1 MPKLTAKT
9 VAAAK
14 LPAGKTDAIIF
25 CSEMPGFGLR
35 LRCSGDQVRRSWI
48 IQYRRAGATRRF
60 LLGSA
65 EVLSAEQARAAAKKM
80 LATVALGEDP
90 QADKAER
97 RAKDSHTLRALV
109 AEYLAAKKGTVRPR
123 THGALAAYLTGS
135 YFRPLHAMP
144 VDTVTRKDVAAR
156 LVAIT
161 REHGSIVAARARGAL
176 STFYVWAM
184 GNGLAELNPV
194 VGTLKPKDAEA
205 RERVL
210 DDRDLAHIW
219 RAAGDDAYGKVIKLL
234 ILTGARRAEVGGMRW
249 SEIDRKRAVWL
260 VPATRTKNGR
270 PLMLPLPPLAMTII
284 ESVPERVGRD
294 HLFGTRSSVGLSHWH
309 AKADL
314 DQRLGNAVRPWRLH
328 DLRRTCATR
337 MCDLG
342 VAPHVVEQI
351 LNHQSGH
358 RSGVAG
364 IYNRSSYERE
374 VRVAM
379 ALWNDHVCGL
389 VEGNERKIVP
399 IQAAKAGK
407 SKNF

>member
-65 EVLSAEQARAAAKKM
+65 EVLSAEQARVAAKKM

-135 YFRPLHAMP
+135 YFKPLHAIP

-294 HLFGTRSSVGLSHWH
+294 HLFGTRSSEGLI
-309 AKADL
+309 
-314 DQRLGNAVRPWRLH
+314 P
-328 DLRRTCATR
+328 
-337 MCDLG
+337 
-342 VAPHVVEQI
+342 
-351 LNHQSGH
+351 
-358 RSGVAG
+358 
-364 IYNRSSYERE
+364 
-374 VRVAM
+374 
-379 ALWNDHVCGL
+379 
-389 VEGNERKIVP
+389 
-399 IQAAKAGK
+399 
-407 SKNF
+407 

>member
-1 MPKLTAKT
+1 
-9 VAAAK
+9 
-14 LPAGKTDAIIF
+14 
-25 CSEMPGFGLR
+25 
-35 LRCSGDQVRRSWI
+35 
-48 IQYRRAGATRRF
+48 
-60 LLGSA
+60 
-65 EVLSAEQARAAAKKM
+65 
-80 LATVALGEDP
+80 
-90 QADKAER
+90 
-97 RAKDSHTLRALV
+97 
-109 AEYLAAKKGTVRPR
+109 
-123 THGALAAYLTGS
+123 
-135 YFRPLHAMP
+135 
-144 VDTVTRKDVAAR
+144 
-156 LVAIT
+156 
-161 REHGSIVAARARGAL
+161 
-176 STFYVWAM
+176 
-184 GNGLAELNPV
+184 
-194 VGTLKPKDAEA
+194 
-205 RERVL
+205 VL

-219 RAAGDDAYGKVIKLL
+219 RAASDDAYGKVIKLL

-294 HLFGTRSSVGLSHWH
+294 HLFGTRSSEGLSHWH
-309 AKADL
+309 AKVDL

-399 IQAAKAGK
+399 IQVAKAGK